1 MAEEIRQLIPNAV
14 TSRDIER
21 ELRESLKELKDI
33 KFALDQSTIVAI
45 TDQTGRISYANDKFC
60 EISKFSR
67 GELIGQDHRLINSSY
82 HSKEFI
88 RNLWVTIAGGRVWRG
103 ELRNRAKDGSIYWVD
118 TTIVPYLNEEG
129 KPYQYVAIR
138 HDITERKKFEL
149 RLALEHSIAV
159 TLSASGD
166 IDEVLSTILR
176 NLCTSLSCSFG
187 ELLLVDQDSHS
198 LQCAQVYEN
207 GTDPELNQCAN
218 LALNAVYQIG
228 EGIPGRVSHG
238 RRMLWSRLEDAN
250 PKFPRLLAAKRA
262 GLTTVLGFPILFH
275 AEVLGVIDIF
285 SKDNLERDEGMETLF
300 FSLGNQI
307 GQFLERKRM
316 EETIKLSEERLRNAE
331 KLMIMGMIASEIA
344 HEVGTPLN
352 IISGR
357 VELLAER
364 AKADARMGKDLGVIN
379 QQIERITKIIRERL
393 DLTRRKTGRR
403 TEIRLDRVIRGLLEF
418 LRVQFEKSN
427 VSLDVSLDEKI
438 HVDGDE
444 DQIQQIFL
452 NVLMNAVQAT
462 DPGGAIKVSSRVQ
475 VRNHKKY
482 VEVCIEDS
490 GKGIP
495 AENLNKIFDP
505 FFSTKKDAGGTG
517 IGLSV
522 VRDLVKRHEGDIH
535 VESEVGKGTTF
546 RILLPLGH

>member
-1 MAEEIRQLIPNAV
+1 
-14 TSRDIER
+14 
-21 ELRESLKELKDI
+21 
-33 KFALDQSTIVAI
+33 
-45 TDQTGRISYANDKFC
+45 
-60 EISKFSR
+60 
-67 GELIGQDHRLINSSY
+67 
-82 HSKEFI
+82 
-88 RNLWVTIAGGRVWRG
+88 
-103 ELRNRAKDGSIYWVD
+103 
-118 TTIVPYLNEEG
+118 
-129 KPYQYVAIR
+129 
-138 HDITERKKFEL
+138 
-149 RLALEHSIAV
+149 
-159 TLSASGD
+159 
-166 IDEVLSTILR
+166 
-176 NLCTSLSCSFG
+176 
-187 ELLLVDQDSHS
+187 
-198 LQCAQVYEN
+198 
-207 GTDPELNQCAN
+207 
-218 LALNAVYQIG
+218 
-228 EGIPGRVSHG
+228 
-238 RRMLWSRLEDAN
+238 
-250 PKFPRLLAAKRA
+250 
-262 GLTTVLGFPILFH
+262 
-275 AEVLGVIDIF
+275 
-285 SKDNLERDEGMETLF
+285 
-300 FSLGNQI
+300 
-307 GQFLERKRM
+307 M

-522 VRDLVKRHEGDIH
+522 VRDLVKRHEGDIQ